1 MIIYFSHH
9 FVADI
14 VDYFFLRKSYR
25 YLVAQAIKDARNLNT
40 TSADELREFIAVIIR
55 GCHLS
60 DNIF

>member
-1 MIIYFSHH
+1 MIIYFSHY

-14 VDYFFLRKSYR
+14 VYQFFLRKS

-40 TSADELREFIAVIIR
+40 TSANELREFIAVIIR